1 MIEIRLA
8 QLAEAPLI
16 AQVHIRAWQEA
27 YKGLLPA
34 AYLAN
39 LSLTRRTAW
48 WEQILSLPAEAL
60 HKVLIL
66 QEAGQIIGFAHFGP
80 TDEAFQPAGT
90 AKLYAIYLLAES
102 WGKGH
107 GRALLEQMLD
117 YLAEDDFQTVMLWVL
132 EGNERAIRFYEQ
144 AGFVANGTV
153 KVETMGEATVRELRY
168 TRPVKKVASSE

>member
-27 YKGLLPA
+27 YKELLPA

-39 LSLTRRTAW
+39 LSLTRRTAL
-48 WEQILSLPAEAL
+48 WERVLSRPAAEL

-66 QEAGQIIGFAHFGP
+66 LEEGQMIGFAHFGP
-80 TDEAFQPAGT
+80 TDEAFQPVGT
-90 AKLYAIYLLAES
+90 AKLYAIYLVADS
-102 WGKGH
+102 WGRGH

-117 YLAEDDFQTVMLWVL
+117 YLEKDGFQTVMLWVL

-153 KVETMGEATVRELRY
+153 KVETIGETTVRELRY
-168 TRPVKKVASSE
+168 TRPVGMF